1 MESAAQRNEVTD
13 TVLGIVPIDLKE
25 VGLQEGFLKGE
36 VAVVTG
42 SASNVGLGYARAIAA
57 AGGRVVVTDINEA
70 AGKEAERVINS
81 ENGAGCALFVKCD
94 VTLESDVKNL
104 AEQAFKKFGKVDILI
119 NNAMNKALNG
129 AVWSSPVSDL
139 EQSYAI
145 AARGTFLTIKE
156 FLPGMLKRGHGTILY
171 SSTQFHYAPPM
182 IGGGIYCAG
191 KAAATSITMSLA
203 NEVIGTGIH
212 VFCLAPAGVAREGK
226 PTPTPAPVIPLPEPA
241 EKPKRTGMPGFE
253 GAIPPEACA
262 VAMLYCLKN
271 AEKLHGSGILI
282 SEALAAMNYPFP
294 VPETAPRIGG
304 ARKLSQMELT
314 LAFCNMG
321 PGFTGLN

>member
-129 AVWSSPVSDL
+129 AV
-139 EQSYAI
+139 
-145 AARGTFLTIKE
+145 
-156 FLPGMLKRGHGTILY
+156 
-171 SSTQFHYAPPM
+171 
-182 IGGGIYCAG
+182 
-191 KAAATSITMSLA
+191 
-203 NEVIGTGIH
+203 
-212 VFCLAPAGVAREGK
+212 
-226 PTPTPAPVIPLPEPA
+226 
-241 EKPKRTGMPGFE
+241 
-253 GAIPPEACA
+253 
-262 VAMLYCLKN
+262 
-271 AEKLHGSGILI
+271 
-282 SEALAAMNYPFP
+282 
-294 VPETAPRIGG
+294 
-304 ARKLSQMELT
+304 
-314 LAFCNMG
+314 
-321 PGFTGLN
+321 

>member
-1 MESAAQRNEVTD
+1 
-13 TVLGIVPIDLKE
+13 
-25 VGLQEGFLKGE
+25 
-36 VAVVTG
+36 
-42 SASNVGLGYARAIAA
+42 
-57 AGGRVVVTDINEA
+57 
-70 AGKEAERVINS
+70 
-81 ENGAGCALFVKCD
+81 
-94 VTLESDVKNL
+94 
-104 AEQAFKKFGKVDILI
+104 
-119 NNAMNKALNG
+119 LNG

-203 NEVIGTGIH
+203 NEVIGTGVH